1 MAQSPATSRD
11 RLLQILIDTKAFQY
25 SDTPTFKL
33 ASGAMSQFYV
43 DCRVGLSYPEMR
55 QIVGRL
61 MAEKI
66 AGDKIDVV
74 GGLAVAAIPIAVAVS
89 DAAFG
94 SGRLIR
100 SFVVRKEAKGHGL
113 GKLVEG
119 AFKPGDRAL
128 IVEDVI
134 TSGKSTI
141 EAIQKSRDAGLE
153 IVRAIAIIDR
163 QEQNGRQ
170 NIEAEGIPCEALCTL
185 EDLRQLVSSARR

>member
-1 MAQSPATSRD
+1 MTQNRAPSRD
-11 RLLQILIDTKAFQY
+11 RLLQILIETKSFQY

-43 DCRVGLSYPEMR
+43 DCRIGLSYPEMR
-55 QIVGRL
+55 RIVGRL
-61 MAEKI
+61 MADRV
-66 AGDKIDVV
+66 AGEQIDVV

-89 DAAFG
+89 DAAYD

-100 SFVVRKEAKGHGL
+100 SFVVRKEAKSHGL

-119 AFKPGDRAL
+119 ALKPGDRAL

-141 EAIQKSRDAGLE
+141 EAIQKSREAGLE

-163 QEQNGRQ
+163 QEQNGRE
-170 NIEAEGIPCEALCTL
+170 NIEAEGVPCEALCTL
-185 EDLRQLVSSARR
+185 EDLRQLSARR

>member
-1 MAQSPATSRD
+1 MNQNKAPSRD
-11 RLLQILIDTKAFQY
+11 RLLQILIETKAFQY

-55 QIVGRL
+55 QIVGHL
-61 MAEKI
+61 MADRI
-66 AGDKIDVV
+66 AGDQIDVV

-89 DAAFG
+89 DAAYD

-100 SFVVRKEAKGHGL
+100 SFVVRKEAKSHGL

-141 EAIQKSRDAGLE
+141 EAIQKSREAGLE

-163 QEQNGRQ
+163 LEQNGRQ
-170 NIEAEGIPCEALCTL
+170 NIEAEGVPCEALCTL

>member
-1 MAQSPATSRD
+1 MNRDKAPSRD
-11 RLLQILIDTKAFQY
+11 RLLQILIETKAFQY

-55 QIVGRL
+55 RIVGRL
-61 MAEKI
+61 MADRI

-89 DAAFG
+89 DAAFD
-94 SGRLIR
+94 SGRLIL
-100 SFVVRKEAKGHGL
+100 SFVVRKEAKSHGL

-119 AFKPGDRAL
+119 AFKSGDRAL

-141 EAIQKSRDAGLE
+141 EAIQKSREAGLE

-163 QEQNGRQ
+163 MEQNGRQ
-170 NIEAEGIPCEALCTL
+170 NIEAEGVSCEALCTL
-185 EDLRQLVSSARR
+185 EDLRQLVNSARR